1 MARRQKRRRTRRLF
15 SVRRRDGDRTAA
27 LRRLRQRW
35 QVRLG
40 GRKRALA
47 VRPDRLELI
56 FCRLEQDHRGLAV
69 LAALVGELDG
79 GMDRLQLA
87 GAGSL
92 LVVRLDRPLPLA
104 LEHDELAERHAS
116 GARRTARS
124 AG

>member
-15 SVRRRDGDRTAA
+15 SVRRRDGDRTVA

-40 GRKRALA
+40 RRKRALA

-56 FCRLEQDHRGLAV
+56 LCRLEQDHRGPAI

-79 GMDRLQLA
+79 GMDRVELA

>member
-56 FCRLEQDHRGLAV
+56 FCRLEQDLRGPAV

-79 GMDRLQLA
+79 SMDRLQLA

-92 LVVRLDRPLPLA
+92 LLQLA
-104 LEHDELAERHAS
+104 
-116 GARRTARS
+116 GAGS
-124 AG
+124 LL